1 MAQLNCI
8 KEYLGQIL
16 ATIEKIVNLT
26 FSCLYTR
33 PIKVVGQLKFWKLL
47 SNSAVTFNVENV
59 NLLSNPNV
67 KPENGVAYI
76 KKMCLEMEH

>member
-1 MAQLNCI
+1 M
-8 KEYLGQIL
+8 
-16 ATIEKIVNLT
+16 
-26 FSCLYTR
+26 
-33 PIKVVGQLKFWKLL
+33 L

-76 KKMCLEMEH
+76 KKMCLEMEHWFEMGYDKIFKCFIYFDF